1 LAAALKV
8 ALVLGAVLEAEPEPE
23 ADEVVPEPELVL
35 EEPDEVEDPEE
46 VVEEPEPEVEP
57 EVDPEVDEVEV
68 DPGVVGLAEV
78 EVWVVVARVV

>member
-1 LAAALKV
+1 MATTLAAALKV

-23 ADEVVPEPELVL
+23 ADEVVPEPEPVL

-46 VVEEPEPEVEP
+46 VVEEPEP

>member
-1 LAAALKV
+1 
-8 ALVLGAVLEAEPEPE
+8 
-23 ADEVVPEPELVL
+23 
-35 EEPDEVEDPEE
+35 VEDPEE